1 VTVRRMFGRVCLC
14 KNSVGAITEGTMTT
28 NWKLMIKG
36 LLIFLCFLSVEMY
49 VPCSL
54 MALVGDNMSLSA
66 DPSSIQADGLSTT
79 KITAIVNYNG
89 VSLFGVTLTF
99 TITSEGAGAKFQTGT
114 KTITTYSDKAG
125 ASTVVLYSDTTP
137 GPATITCVASGTG
150 SYMDT
155 STPPVPINMLFDV
168 TRSVDVYFTGTD
180 STNSITLSAAPTSV
194 TADNITPSII
204 TATLLDQFG
213 DKITKPG
220 IPVVF
225 ATPAGL
231 AHFSNNQITI
241 TASTDATGT
250 ATALLFSAV
259 PGKASISATTNSVTS
274 NTVFV
279 TFTGGATPGS
289 IVLTAT
295 PTSVDVVKLEPSTIT
310 AMLYDQY
317 GVQIVKPGIL
327 VTFNVTGAGH
337 FSDATTPQQI
347 NASTDA
353 TGTAIA
359 LLYSVVAGT
368 ADVSAVSGA
377 VPSNHVYVI
386 FTRPII
392 VLSAA
397 PLSVLADNISF
408 STITASIYDQ
418 NGIQIKIPGISV
430 VFTTTV
436 AHFVNG
442 PTSTTITVSTDTS
455 GTAVALLYSVVAG
468 TADVSASTYGITCNS
483 IFVIFTATT
492 VLSVNPT
499 NRDVAKDIGT
509 TTFSVSNTG
518 TGTMPWTAAVT
529 SGDSWLS
536 VTSGASGSN
545 SGTITCKFIENTSTT
560 ARKGTIQVT
569 ATGAASSPQDVTV
582 TQAGQPVLSV
592 SPASRDVAKDTG
604 TATFGVSNTG
614 TGTMPWTAA
623 VTSGGSWLSITS
635 GASGSNSGMITCKF
649 IDNTTTAARMGTI
662 QVTATGATG
671 SPQNVTLTQ
680 AGPPV
685 LSVSPAS
692 RDVAKDTGTA
702 TFGISNIGTGTM
714 PWTAAVTSG
723 GSWLAISGTSGTDTG
738 TITCSFTANT
748 SSSARTATIRV
759 TAAGATGSP
768 KDVTVTQAGST
779 QPVLSVSP
787 ASRDVVKGAGTTTL
801 SVSNTGT
808 GTMSWTA
815 QVTSGSS
822 WLRIQSGASG
832 SDTGTITY
840 AFDANAGTSARK
852 GIILVTAV
860 GATGSPKDVTVTQA
874 GSLSGSLAASFDSLG
889 LWVYNLDSATWTQI
903 HSANPENMICSG
915 STLYADFGAS
925 YGLWMWD
932 GAAWAQITTA
942 NPENMVFSGSMLY
955 VGFGAT
961 YGLWRWDGA
970 ALVQLTSANPEK
982 MVASGSMLYVDFGA
996 TYGLWRWD
1004 GAAWAQLTT
1013 ANPENMVISGSTLY
1027 VGFGA
1032 TYGLWRWD
1040 GTVWRQLTPANPEN
1054 MVTSGSTIYA
1064 DFGVPGLWR
1073 WDGASWSQLTSANP
1087 ENIVTSGSGSVLY
1100 ADFGAYYA
1108 RPPYIIPSYGLC
1120 KWDGAVWSQLTSA
1133 NPENMVASGS
1143 ALYVDFGALGLYI
1156 WNDTAWSQ
1164 LTGSNPM
1171 IMAIFN

>member
-1 VTVRRMFGRVCLC
+1 
-14 KNSVGAITEGTMTT
+14 
-28 NWKLMIKG
+28 
-36 LLIFLCFLSVEMY
+36 MY

-545 SGTITCKFIENTSTT
+545 SGTINCKFIENTSTT

-582 TQAGQPVLSV
+582 TQAG
-592 SPASRDVAKDTG
+592 
-604 TATFGVSNTG
+604 
-614 TGTMPWTAA
+614 
-623 VTSGGSWLSITS
+623 
-635 GASGSNSGMITCKF
+635 
-649 IDNTTTAARMGTI
+649 
-662 QVTATGATG
+662 
-671 SPQNVTLTQ
+671 
-680 AGPPV
+680 
-685 LSVSPAS
+685 
-692 RDVAKDTGTA
+692 
-702 TFGISNIGTGTM
+702 
-714 PWTAAVTSG
+714 
-723 GSWLAISGTSGTDTG
+723 
-738 TITCSFTANT
+738 
-748 SSSARTATIRV
+748 
-759 TAAGATGSP
+759 
-768 KDVTVTQAGST
+768 

-925 YGLWMWD
+925 YGLCQWD
-932 GAAWAQITTA
+932 GAAWAQLTTVD
-942 NPENMVFSGSMLY
+942 PKNMVTSGATLY
-955 VGFGAT
+955 VNFGAS
-961 YGLWRWDGA
+961 YGL
-970 ALVQLTSANPEK
+970 
-982 MVASGSMLYVDFGA
+982 Y
-996 TYGLWRWD
+996 RWD

-1013 ANPENMVISGSTLY
+1013 A
-1027 VGFGA
+1027 
-1032 TYGLWRWD
+1032 
-1040 GTVWRQLTPANPEN
+1040 TPGN
-1054 MVTSGSTIYA
+1054 MVTSG
-1064 DFGVPGLWR
+1064 
-1073 WDGASWSQLTSANP
+1073 
-1087 ENIVTSGSGSVLY
+1087 VT
-1100 ADFGAYYA
+1100 
-1108 RPPYIIPSYGLC
+1108 
-1120 KWDGAVWSQLTSA
+1120 
-1133 NPENMVASGS
+1133 
-1143 ALYVDFGALGLYI
+1143 LYVDFGAFDGLYK
-1156 WNDTAWSQ
+1156 WDGAAWAQ
-1164 LTGSNPM
+1164 LTTSTPENMLTSSGSVLYVDFGTLGIYKWDGAAWGQINVSNPV
-1171 IMAIFN
+1171 IMAVSN